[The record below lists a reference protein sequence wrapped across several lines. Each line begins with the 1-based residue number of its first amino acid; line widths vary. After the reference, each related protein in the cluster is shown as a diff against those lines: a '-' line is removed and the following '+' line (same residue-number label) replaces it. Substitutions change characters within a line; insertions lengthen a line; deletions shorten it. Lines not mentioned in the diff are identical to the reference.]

1 MKEFCCEKMES
12 HVYLKCENI
21 ILDDGDKED
30 KPIWYY
36 SKLDEY
42 CLPRPDLVG
51 GFVSSV
57 ITITHCPWC
66 GKKLPESKRDEWLE
80 RLRAMGINPFVGDYV
95 PDEYMTSEWYE
106 KADNQV

>member
-1 MKEFCCEKMES
+1 MKKFCCEKMES

-51 GFVSSV
+51 GFV
-57 ITITHCPWC
+57 
-66 GKKLPESKRDEWLE
+66 
-80 RLRAMGINPFVGDYV
+80 RLL
-95 PDEYMTSEWYE
+95 
-106 KADNQV
+106 